1 MDTELQN
8 GKNMVVMK
16 AGPKFDKN
24 CKRLLLFFGIAVAVC
39 VVFIFARN
47 NYIPAWIR
55 WNEKEVTVYGDES
68 ALQDES
74 NGESSDSAS
83 RVMVKLWKKKLE
95 VTNSSGETTFVS
107 KKDFKV
113 QDVLVTDIDRD
124 GDKEMIVLLWKHGL
138 YGKHRPFW
146 IEKDEKNY
154 SQHVFIYDVDEV
166 GNVSEKWCASD
177 MGIVAR
183 RIRLMD
189 KNDSIF
195 LMEDKDKNCTLWM
208 WDSWGVKTVDSKVSV
223 VAFGDNLIHEPIYE
237 YARNEENG
245 SFDFLYEPF
254 LDEIRSA
261 DIAALNAETVLVDSD
276 ESVGGYPSFGSPIE
290 AGEAIKNAGFDV
302 ASCANNH
309 ALDRGIQG
317 IDTTVNFYKDA
328 GIACVGIQDSKDPE
342 YRPYE
347 LISRNGIRIALFSYT
362 YGTNAGDATDKYPN
376 LIHYLPRY
384 ESEENG
390 AKQMTK
396 GQEDRLKSDIESA
409 RKEADFVIAFVHW
422 GDEYNKEVT
431 PSQEHFAELF
441 AQGGADVV
449 IGSHPH
455 VVQKTEMLD
464 RPDGGKMLVYY
475 SLGNFRADQAQSEET
490 KRGAEAAFTI
500 AHTYDGVELLDY
512 ETKEINAYWK

>member
-1 MDTELQN
+1 
-8 GKNMVVMK
+8 MK
-16 AGPKFDKN
+16 LISEKLKDNKI
-24 CKRLLLFFGIAVAVC
+24 CMRLLLFFGTAVAVC
-39 VVFIFARN
+39 VVLIFARN

-74 NGESSDSAS
+74 NGESSDNVSK
-83 RVMVKLWKKKLE
+83 VMVKLWKKKLE
-95 VTNSSGETTFVS
+95 VINSSGETTFVS

-124 GDKEMIVLLWKHGL
+124 GDREMIVLLWKHGR
-138 YGKHRPFW
+138 YGMHKPFW
-146 IEKDEKNY
+146 VEKEEKNY
-154 SQHVFIYDVDEV
+154 SQHVFIYDVDKA

-177 MGIVAR
+177 MGTVAG
-183 RIRLMD
+183 RIKLMD

-237 YARNEENG
+237 YARNEERG

-254 LDEIRSA
+254 LDEIQSA

-290 AGEAIKNAGFDV
+290 VGEAIKKAGFDV

-328 GIACVGIQDSKDPE
+328 EIACVGIQDSKDSE

-376 LIHYLPRY
+376 LIHYLPGY
-384 ESEENG
+384 EPEENG

-409 RKEADFVIAFVHW
+409 RKDADFVIVFAHW

-441 AQGGADVV
+441 AEGGADVV

-475 SLGNFRADQAQSEET
+475 SLGNFRADQAQSKET
-490 KRGAEAAFTI
+490 MAGAEASFTI

-512 ETKEINAYWK
+512 ETKEIDAYWK

>member
-1 MDTELQN
+1 
-8 GKNMVVMK
+8 MVVMK

-39 VVFIFARN
+39 VVFIFVRN
-47 NYIPAWIR
+47 NYIPSWIE
-55 WNEKEVTVYGDES
+55 WKSKEITVYEDKI
-68 ALQDES
+68 
-74 NGESSDSAS
+74 
-83 RVMVKLWKKKLE
+83 KLRKKKLE
-95 VTNSSGETTFVS
+95 VFDSNGKVTYSS
-107 KKDFKV
+107 KDDFKV

-124 GDKEMIVLLWKHGL
+124 GDREMVVLLWKHGR
-138 YGKHRPFW
+138 YGMHKPFW
-146 IEKDEKNY
+146 VEKDEKNY
-154 SQHVFIYDVDEV
+154 SQHVFIYDVDEA

-177 MGIVAR
+177 MGTVAG

-195 LMEDKDKNCTLWM
+195 MMEDKDKNCTLWM

-237 YARNEENG
+237 YARNEESG

-254 LDEIRSA
+254 LDEIQTA
-261 DIAALNAETVLVDSD
+261 DIAALNAETVLVDND
-276 ESVGGYPSFGSPIE
+276 DMVGGYPSFGSPIQV
-290 AGEAIKNAGFDV
+290 GEAISHAGFDV
-302 ASCANNH
+302 VSCANNH

-328 GIACVGIQDSKDPE
+328 EITCVGIQDSTDTE

-347 LISRNGIRIALFSYT
+347 LISRNGMRIALFSYT
-362 YGTNAGDATDKYPN
+362 YGTNAGDISEDYPN
-376 LIHYLPRY
+376 VVHYLPRKDTQEIWGKKAAFNETK
-384 ESEENG
+384 ESSANEQGN
-390 AKQMTK
+390 K
-396 GQEDRLKSDIESA
+396 LISDIKSA
-409 RKEADFVIAFVHW
+409 RNEADFVIVFVHW
-422 GDEYNKEVT
+422 GEEYNKEVT

-441 AQGGADVV
+441 AEGGADVV

-475 SLGNFRADQAQSEET
+475 SLGNFRADQAQSKET
-490 KRGAEAAFTI
+490 MAGAEASFTI
-500 AHTYDGVELLDY
+500 AHTYDGVELIDY
-512 ETKEINAYWK
+512 EIKEIDAYWK

>member
-1 MDTELQN
+1 
-8 GKNMVVMK
+8 MK
-16 AGPKFDKN
+16 LISEKLKDNKI
-24 CKRLLLFFGIAVAVC
+24 CMRLLLFFGTAVAVC
-39 VVFIFARN
+39 VVLIFARN

-74 NGESSDSAS
+74 NGESSDNVSK
-83 RVMVKLWKKKLE
+83 VMVKLWKKKLE
-95 VTNSSGETTFVS
+95 VINSSGETTFVS

-124 GDKEMIVLLWKHGL
+124 GDREMIVLLWKHGR
-138 YGKHRPFW
+138 YGMHKPFW
-146 IEKDEKNY
+146 VEKDEKNY
-154 SQHVFIYDVDEV
+154 SQHVFIYDVDEA

-177 MGIVAR
+177 MGTVAG
-183 RIRLMD
+183 RIKLMD

-195 LMEDKDKNCTLWM
+195 LMEDRDKNCTLWM

-237 YARNEENG
+237 YARNEESG

-254 LDEIRSA
+254 LDEIQSA

-290 AGEAIKNAGFDV
+290 VGEAIKKAGFDV

-309 ALDRGIQG
+309 VLDRGIQG
-317 IDTTVNFYKDA
+317 IDTTVKFYKDA
-328 GIACVGIQDSKDPE
+328 GITCVGIQNSKDPE

-376 LIHYLPRY
+376 LIHYLPGY
-384 ESEENG
+384 ESEENE

-409 RKEADFVIAFVHW
+409 RKDADFVIVFAHW

-441 AQGGADVV
+441 AEGGADVV

-475 SLGNFRADQAQSEET
+475 SLGNFRADQAQSKET
-490 KRGAEAAFTI
+490 MAGAEASFTI

-512 ETKEINAYWK
+512 ETKEIDAYWK

>member
-1 MDTELQN
+1 
-8 GKNMVVMK
+8 MVVMK

-95 VTNSSGETTFVS
+95 VTNSSGETTFAS

-124 GDKEMIVLLWKHGL
+124 GDREMIVLLWKHGR
-138 YGKHRPFW
+138 YGMHKPFW
-146 IEKDEKNY
+146 VEKDEKNY
-154 SQHVFIYDVDEV
+154 SQHVFIYDVDEA

-177 MGIVAR
+177 MGTVAR
-183 RIRLMD
+183 RIKLMD

-223 VAFGDNLIHEPIYE
+223 VAFGDNLIHEPIFE
-237 YARNEENG
+237 YARNEESG

-254 LDEIRSA
+254 LDEIQTA

-290 AGEAIKNAGFDV
+290 VGEAIKNAGFDV

-309 ALDRGIQG
+309 VLDRGIQG
-317 IDTTVNFYKDA
+317 IDTTVKFYKDA
-328 GIACVGIQDSKDPE
+328 GITCVGIQDSTDTE

-347 LISRNGIRIALFSYT
+347 LISRNGMRIALFSYT
-362 YGTNAGDATDKYPN
+362 YGTNAGDISEDYPN
-376 LIHYLPRY
+376 VVHYLPRKDTQEIGGKKAAFNETK
-384 ESEENG
+384 ESAVNEQGN
-390 AKQMTK
+390 K
-396 GQEDRLKSDIESA
+396 LISDIESA
-409 RKEADFVIAFVHW
+409 RKEADFVIVFVHW

-431 PSQEHFAELF
+431 PSQEHIAELF
-441 AQGGADVV
+441 AEGGADVV
-449 IGSHPH
+449 IGTHPH

>member
-1 MDTELQN
+1 
-8 GKNMVVMK
+8 MVVMK

-39 VVFIFARN
+39 VVFIFVRN
-47 NYIPAWIR
+47 NYIPSWIE
-55 WNEKEVTVYGDES
+55 WKSKEITVYEDTI
-68 ALQDES
+68 
-74 NGESSDSAS
+74 
-83 RVMVKLWKKKLE
+83 KLRKKKLE
-95 VTNSSGETTFVS
+95 VFDSNGKVTYSS
-107 KKDFKV
+107 KDDFKV

-146 IEKDEKNY
+146 IEKDEKKY

-177 MGIVAR
+177 MGTVAG
-183 RIRLMD
+183 RIKLMD

-245 SFDFLYEPF
+245 NFDFLYEPF
-254 LDEIRSA
+254 LDEIQTA

-290 AGEAIKNAGFDV
+290 VGEAIKNAGFDV

-309 ALDRGIQG
+309 VLDRGIQG
-317 IDTTVNFYKDA
+317 IDTTVKFYKDA
-328 GIACVGIQDSKDPE
+328 GITCVGIQDSKDPE

-376 LIHYLPRY
+376 LIHYLPGY

-409 RKEADFVIAFVHW
+409 RNEADFVIVFVHW
-422 GDEYNKEVT
+422 GEEYNKEVT
-431 PSQEHFAELF
+431 PSQKHIAELF
-441 AQGGADVV
+441 AEGRADVV

-475 SLGNFRADQAQSEET
+475 SLGNFRADQAQSKET
-490 KRGAEAAFTI
+490 MAGAEASFTI

>member
-1 MDTELQN
+1 
-8 GKNMVVMK
+8 MVVMK

-39 VVFIFARN
+39 VVLIFVRN
-47 NYIPAWIR
+47 NYIPSWIE
-55 WNEKEVTVYGDES
+55 WKSKEITVYEDTI
-68 ALQDES
+68 
-74 NGESSDSAS
+74 
-83 RVMVKLWKKKLE
+83 KLRKKKLE
-95 VTNSSGETTFVS
+95 VFDSNGKVTYSS
-107 KKDFKV
+107 KDDFKV

-124 GDKEMIVLLWKHGL
+124 SDKEMIVLLWKHGR
-138 YGKHRPFW
+138 YGMHKPFW
-146 IEKDEKNY
+146 VEKDEKNY
-154 SQHVFIYDVDEV
+154 SQHVFIYDVDEA

-177 MGIVAR
+177 MGTVAG
-183 RIRLMD
+183 RIKLMD

-245 SFDFLYEPF
+245 NFDFLYEPF
-254 LDEIRSA
+254 LDEIQSA
-261 DIAALNAETVLVDSD
+261 DIAALNAETVLVDK
-276 ESVGGYPSFGSPIE
+276 ESMVGGYPSFGSPIE
-290 AGEAIKNAGFDV
+290 VGEAIKNAGFDV

-309 ALDRGIQG
+309 VLDRGIQG
-317 IDTTVNFYKDA
+317 IDTTVKFYKDA
-328 GIACVGIQDSKDPE
+328 GITCVGIQDSKDTE

-362 YGTNAGDATDKYPN
+362 YGTNEGDISEDCPN
-376 LIHYLPRY
+376 VVHYLPRKDTQEIGGKKAAFNETK
-384 ESEENG
+384 ESAANEQGN
-390 AKQMTK
+390 K
-396 GQEDRLKSDIESA
+396 LISDIKSA
-409 RKEADFVIAFVHW
+409 RNEADFVIVFAHW

-441 AQGGADVV
+441 AEGGADVV

-475 SLGNFRADQAQSEET
+475 SLGNFRADQAQSKET
-490 KRGAEAAFTI
+490 MAGAEASFTI